1 MNAYLRKTNFFG
13 VISFSYLQPF
23 CTFAKYLYIGWEEGQ
38 IGVDFRGE
46 VVHLRC

>member
-38 IGVDFRGE
+38 IVVDFHGE